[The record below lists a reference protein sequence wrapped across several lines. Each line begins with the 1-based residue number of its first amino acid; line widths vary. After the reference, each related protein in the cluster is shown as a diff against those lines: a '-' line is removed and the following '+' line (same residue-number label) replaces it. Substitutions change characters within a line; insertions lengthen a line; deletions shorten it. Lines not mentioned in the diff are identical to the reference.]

1 MSSQHGGPPPLNIPP
16 VEHPAGFQFIDV
28 TVGSGAEARPGQQVS
43 VHYTGWLTTGE
54 KFDSSKDRRQPFQFQ
69 LGAGN
74 VIKGWD
80 LGVAGMRVGGRRRLI
95 IPASLGYGARGYLPV
110 IPPNATLIF
119 DVELLGVR

>member
-16 VEHPAGFQFIDV
+16 TEHPAGFQFIDV
-28 TVGSGAEARPGQQVS
+28 TAGSGAEAKPGQQVS

-54 KFDSSKDRRQPFQFQ
+54 KFDSSVDRGQPFQFQ
-69 LGAGN
+69 LGAGG

-95 IPASLGYGARGYLPV
+95 IPASLGYGARGYPPV

-119 DVELLGVR
+119 DVELLKVS